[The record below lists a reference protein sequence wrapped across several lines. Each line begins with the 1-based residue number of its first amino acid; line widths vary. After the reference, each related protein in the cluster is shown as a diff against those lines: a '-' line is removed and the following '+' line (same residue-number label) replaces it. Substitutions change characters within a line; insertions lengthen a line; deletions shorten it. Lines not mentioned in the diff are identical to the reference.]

1 MFPIRLH
8 YNPDVG
14 CFEEFKHKLADD
26 VMDDNAKRAASL
38 SRFSHFKS
46 TIDVRGFKI
55 GYYVKVG
62 FLSQLFLFTFC
73 ATTVKAMTYVALNVV
88 SFHAS

>member
-8 YNPDVG
+8 YNPDTG

-26 VMDDNAKRAASL
+26 IMDDIARRATSVKRISNI
-38 SRFSHFKS
+38 KS
-46 TIDVRGFKI
+46 TLDAKAFKI

-62 FLSQLFLFTFC
+62 NTFAFQLFRP
-73 ATTVKAMTYVALNVV
+73 ALLRLRG
-88 SFHAS
+88 SLLS